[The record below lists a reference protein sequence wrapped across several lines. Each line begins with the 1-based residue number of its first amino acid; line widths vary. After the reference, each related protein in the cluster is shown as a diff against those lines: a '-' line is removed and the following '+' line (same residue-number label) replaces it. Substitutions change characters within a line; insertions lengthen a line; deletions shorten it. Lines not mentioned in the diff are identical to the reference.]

1 MSRTHFG
8 YNSKYTQNFNA
19 VSNFTIFVKTI
30 LYKI

>member
-1 MSRTHFG
+1 MSCTQNG
-8 YNSKYTQNFNA
+8 YDSKYTQNFNA